1 MALNLSAL
9 MALLG
14 LSPDEGGSR
23 MQGKSGRAPRPQQE
37 APQRSTFP
45 WQDIL
50 PQPQDRNTLPEP
62 KPGKELLN
70 LDAYADSF
78 PQDLLNMLQPSGA
91 GGAAD
96 LMGRTLPGQD
106 LGKAFFDKREAK
118 PQAPPLSAKMGEPL
132 DWLAASGQR
141 PVGDPGIEAELSEA
155 SPRTAF
161 RPQNIP
167 DGEERKRSFAEQD
180 RLDAAERGDSSVPV
194 PAGPSLEGASPQPQG
209 MFGEPEKEGPGIL
222 EVLSVLMSGFS
233 GDPSLPINLAKQL
246 GGDGTD
252 SKDSIALEGI
262 RSRERLEGNRLKQS
276 ASENEANRRYRE
288 GEQTFLEGG
297 RNTRAAASDAS
308 KRANIEALMGRGKE
322 KNIVEALLANQS
334 GRQGEARRLS
344 GGLNSLLGL
353 QMKDQATNDKIT
365 AIENAIGQVQKGQ
378 GLSPETLA
386 ILELLGGQ
394 LDDAAD
400 PGEND

>member
-1 MALNLSAL
+1 M
-9 MALLG
+9 
-14 LSPDEGGSR
+14 
-23 MQGKSGRAPRPQQE
+23 
-37 APQRSTFP
+37 
-45 WQDIL
+45 
-50 PQPQDRNTLPEP
+50 
-62 KPGKELLN
+62 
-70 LDAYADSF
+70 
-78 PQDLLNMLQPSGA
+78 
-91 GGAAD
+91 
-96 LMGRTLPGQD
+96 
-106 LGKAFFDKREAK
+106 
-118 PQAPPLSAKMGEPL
+118 PPLSK
-132 DWLAASGQR
+132 
-141 PVGDPGIEAELSEA
+141 
-155 SPRTAF
+155 F

-180 RLDAAERGDSSVPV
+180 RLDAAERPAPPPKI
-194 PAGPSLEGASPQPQG
+194 PAGPSLDGMSPQPQG
-209 MFGEPEKEGPGIL
+209 MFGEPEKKEPGIL

-233 GDPSLPINLAKQL
+233 GDPSLPVNLAKQL
-246 GGDGTD
+246 GGEPD

-262 RSRERLEGNRLKQS
+262 RSRERMEGNRLKQG
-276 ASENEANRRYRE
+276 ASENETNRKFRE
-288 GEQTFLEGG
+288 LEQTFLEGG